1 MHWRHNMKTVEIK
14 ETKYVRD
21 LDSKAILNTN
31 INALEQYKME
41 KKRLEDE
48 KNDINNMK
56 KDIAELKEM
65 IAQLLGKQNG

>member
-1 MHWRHNMKTVEIK
+1 MKTVQIK

-48 KNDINNMK
+48 LYTGAAAGFGDSSPPSFFV
-56 KDIAELKEM
+56 
-65 IAQLLGKQNG
+65 G